1 MRYVLILIV
10 VAGFLAAGCEKG
22 PKHEVEMAPP
32 PALGKGSTKDS
43 PAEKPRLT
51 EIRPVDSGP
60 LFEPEGE
67 KTPTLTEATEGRPYT
82 LQKGDTYWKI
92 ATKMLGNGQRWKEIE
107 ALNRGVNRNELKVGQ
122 VIRIPVK

>member
-1 MRYVLILIV
+1 MRYVLILTV
-10 VAGFLAAGCEKG
+10 VAPFLTAGCEKG

-32 PALGKGSTKDS
+32 SALGQVSTKDS

-51 EIRPVDSGP
+51 EIRPVDSAAPG
-60 LFEPEGE
+60 EPESE

-82 LQKGDTYWKI
+82 VQKGDTYWRI

-107 ALNRGVNRNELKVGQ
+107 ALNPGVDRNELKVGQ